1 MQIATRKRN
10 AVDEKRR
17 LVLALTAGVTPEGQK
32 LFMAISKT
40 IGPQVT
46 WQGMDICVFGDTFI
60 AHPYRSENVRGCD
73 DRRVQYVRKL
83 VESQRKDVAVVTPI
97 VDLGQDTDTGGSV
110 PASNGGSVTVTPS
123 IPQQPSSGGGGGVN
137 ANATNPSSNNNN
149 SNNQSS
155 GASAN

>member
-1 MQIATRKRN
+1 M
-10 AVDEKRR
+10 DEKRR

-97 VDLGQDTDTGGSV
+97 VDLGLDTDTGGSV
-110 PASNGGSVTVTPS
+110 PASNGGSVSVAPS
-123 IPQQPSSGGGGGVN
+123 IPQQPSSGGGVN
-137 ANATNPSSNNNN
+137 ANATNPSSNN